1 MDRVAATSGG
11 ERWTYGTAIIRGSTP
26 SGLEL
31 LRCQP
36 SGPPVGPSV
45 LCVHGAFS
53 GAWCWAEHFL
63 EAFAQAGYP
72 AWAVSLRG
80 HGASVG
86 RARLM
91 QHSLEDY
98 VSDLRAALSCI
109 PGPVVLVGHSMGGFV
124 VQRLL
129 TRVEAWPRSAIAGA
143 VLMASVPPTGLLWPA
158 AWVAITQPMLA
169 QRLALMATGGPRLAA
184 LLGSGRQSIDRAL
197 LATDV
202 ADKDRER
209 YMTLF
214 QGESQRVALDM
225 SSVDPFLACRVPSRL
240 PMLILGAERD
250 LLVPRSVVAM
260 TGLTYSRPWNIVPR
274 LAHVMMLEA
283 EWERAMSPILT
294 WLKRWPRLGAD
305 PV

>member
-86 RARLM
+86 R
-91 QHSLEDY
+91 
-98 VSDLRAALSCI
+98 
-109 PGPVVLVGHSMGGFV
+109 
-124 VQRLL
+124 
-129 TRVEAWPRSAIAGA
+129 
-143 VLMASVPPTGLLWPA
+143 